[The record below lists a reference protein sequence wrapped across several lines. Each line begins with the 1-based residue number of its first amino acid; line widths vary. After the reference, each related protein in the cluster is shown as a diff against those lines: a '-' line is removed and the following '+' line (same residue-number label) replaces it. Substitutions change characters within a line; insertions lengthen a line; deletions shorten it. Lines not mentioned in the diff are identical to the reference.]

1 MALSKKLRV
10 GIIGTGM
17 VSLQGHIPGW
27 KLLCDDA
34 EIAGVS
40 DILEDRAKQVAKQ
53 EGIPRAYGD
62 WRKMLK
68 ELDLDVV
75 VVATPNSY
83 HKDQAIAAL
92 RAGAHVCCEKPAA
105 TSHADAKAM
114 FDAAKAAR
122 RHLFIGQS
130 ARFISWGRAAKDL
143 ADSGRLG
150 DLYFA
155 EGHALRRRGIPTWG
169 QFHMKKH
176 SGGGVVYDLGVHLV
190 DMVFWLFG
198 NPQVRT
204 VSAATFSKIGPQREK
219 LVTSYAESGAFEGV
233 KMPRPYDSRD
243 FNVEDYAAGFIRFAG
258 GAAFSLRLSWAAN
271 ITENV
276 ESTSVLG
283 TKGGLVV
290 NPTTL
295 VSNVGRYQANTT
307 LKIPPDE
314 HGWFTAHRRQAEHF
328 LRVIRGDED
337 LIVKGE
343 EVLNVLKTL
352 DALYESARKGRE
364 VSIS

>member
-1 MALSKKLRV
+1 MAASKLRV
-10 GIIGTGM
+10 GVIGTGM
-17 VSLQGHIPGW
+17 VALQGHIPGW
-27 KLLCDDA
+27 KLLRKDA
-34 EIAGVS
+34 DIVGVA
-40 DILEDRAKQVAKQ
+40 DILEDRARQVARQ
-53 EGIPRAYGD
+53 EDIPRSYGD

-75 VVATPNSY
+75 VVSTPNSY
-83 HKDQAIAAL
+83 HKEQTIAAL

-105 TSHADAKAM
+105 TSAGDARAM
-114 FDAAKAAR
+114 FDAARAAR

-130 ARFISWGRAAKDL
+130 ARFISWGQAAKEV

-150 DLYFA
+150 ELYFA
-155 EGHALRRRGIPTWG
+155 EGHALRRRGIPQWG

-198 NPQVRT
+198 NPRVRT
-204 VSAATFSKIGPQREK
+204 VSAATFSKVGGQAEK
-219 LVTSYAESGAFEGV
+219 LVTSFEESGAFEGV
-233 KMPRPYDSRD
+233 QMPRPYRSRD
-243 FNVEDYAAGFIRFAG
+243 FNVEDCAAGFVRFAG

-271 ITENV
+271 IPENV

-295 VSNVGRYQANTT
+295 VHNVGRYQANTA
-307 LKIPPDE
+307 LKVPADKF
-314 HGWFTAHRRQAEHF
+314 GWFTAHRNQAAHF
-328 LRVIRGDED
+328 LRVIRGEED
-337 LIVKGE
+337 LIVREE
-343 EVLNVLKTL
+343 EVLNVLGTL

-364 VSIS
+364 VVLS

>member
-1 MALSKKLRV
+1 MASKKLRV
-10 GIIGTGM
+10 GVIGTGM
-17 VSLQGHIPGW
+17 ISLQGHIPGW
-27 KLLCDDA
+27 KGLREDA
-34 EIAGVS
+34 EIVAVA
-40 DILEDRAKQVAKQ
+40 DILEDRAKQVARQ
-53 EGIPRAYGD
+53 EGIPNAYGD
-62 WRKMLK
+62 WRKMLR
-68 ELDLDVV
+68 DQAFDVV

-83 HKDQAIAAL
+83 HREQTLAAL
-92 RAGAHVCCEKPAA
+92 KAGAHVCCEKPAA
-105 TSHADAKAM
+105 TSCADAKTM
-114 FDAAKAAR
+114 FDAAKAAK

-130 ARFISWGRAAKDL
+130 ARFISWGRAAKEL

-198 NPQVRT
+198 NPRVRT
-204 VSAATFSKIGPQREK
+204 VSAAAYSKIGSQHED
-219 LVTSYAESGAFEGV
+219 LVTSFQESGAFEGV
-233 KMPRPYDSRD
+233 KMPRPYDARD
-243 FNVEDYAAGFIRFAG
+243 FNVEDYAAGFVRFAG
-258 GAAFSLRLSWAAN
+258 GASFSLRLSWAAN
-271 ITENV
+271 IPENV

-283 TKGGLVV
+283 TKGGLIV

-295 VSNVGRYQANTT
+295 VSNLGRYQANTT

-314 HGWFTAHRRQAEHF
+314 HGWFTAHRRQAAHF
-328 LRVIRGDED
+328 LRVIRGEEP
-337 LIVKGE
+337 LLVKPA
-343 EVLNVLKTL
+343 EVLNVLRTL

-364 VSIS
+364 VRLS